1 MTKNMFMNNE
11 KSLKIPKGIIRINKP
26 TDNTVAKRKR
36 KEQIMIYKTLYRK
49 LKMEK
54 HEPHLRSG
62 VNTDVPNE

>member
-1 MTKNMFMNNE
+1 MTENNE
-11 KSLKIPKGIIRINKP
+11 KNLKIPKGIIRIDKS

-36 KEQIMIYKTLYRK
+36 KGQIMIYTTLYRK

-62 VNTDVPNE
+62 VNTEVPEE

>member
-1 MTKNMFMNNE
+1 MNNE
-11 KSLKIPKGIIRINKP
+11 KSLKIPKGIIRINKS

-62 VNTDVPNE
+62 VNTDVQEE

>member
-1 MTKNMFMNNE
+1 MNNE
-11 KSLKIPKGIIRINKP
+11 KSLKIPKGIIRINKS
-26 TDNTVAKRKR
+26 TDNTVAKRIR

-62 VNTDVPNE
+62 VNTDVQEE

>member
-1 MTKNMFMNNE
+1 MTENNE
-11 KSLKIPKGIIRINKP
+11 KSLKIPKGIIRIDKS

-36 KEQIMIYKTLYRK
+36 KGQIMIYKILCRK

-62 VNTDVPNE
+62 VNTDVPEE